1 MMTNS
6 DFLSTKATYLNK
18 QEPYIVLS
26 KEELVAERDNYY
38 RIGDTSISVSPTV
51 QNQLDHLI
59 GLLPKQLKGIEET
72 YGQDAVVGLRNS
84 LAMVNCVKEPS
95 IFALVANSKELIVD
109 GIVPLKGQVIPM
121 ESFFDLLEMF
131 IDKHSYE
138 IEALE
143 SSHNGIY
150 GITARLRPIHPQYDV
165 FFGDDEF
172 LTNGFYIK
180 WNLGEIEVGNYYIRL
195 VCSNGAFETVEHS
208 LSRIQNLDDHR
219 IMEFINSPKRSSLI
233 THNLNRMK
241 KIAQTASQ
249 TPASL
254 NEVYC
259 GRKLLTRHGA
269 PDDLAEQLMPYS
281 RLLNQYEEHGYGSH
295 LPISK
300 AKSDIMMWD
309 LYNNLTEFA
318 SHTTLW
324 DVNDNR
330 RSSLMQQSVG
340 LLQRKRD
347 IQSYYDIFS

>member
-1 MMTNS
+1 
-6 DFLSTKATYLNK
+6 
-18 QEPYIVLS
+18 
-26 KEELVAERDNYY
+26 
-38 RIGDTSISVSPTV
+38 
-51 QNQLDHLI
+51 
-59 GLLPKQLKGIEET
+59 
-72 YGQDAVVGLRNS
+72 
-84 LAMVNCVKEPS
+84 
-95 IFALVANSKELIVD
+95 
-109 GIVPLKGQVIPM
+109 M
-121 ESFFDLLEMF
+121 ESYFNLLEMF

-138 IEALE
+138 IEAIE

-150 GITARLRPIHPQYDV
+150 GITARLSPIHPKYDV
-165 FFGDDEF
+165 FFDNDEF
-172 LTNGFYIK
+172 LSNGFYIK
-180 WNLGEIEVGNYYIRL
+180 WNLGEIEVGNYYVRL
-195 VCSNGAFETVEHS
+195 ACTNGAFETVEHS

-241 KIAQTASQ
+241 EIARTASQ

-259 GRKLLTRHGA
+259 GRKLLIRHGA

-281 RLLNQYEEHGYGSH
+281 RLLNQYEEHGYGTH
-295 LPISK
+295 LPTSRT
-300 AKSDIMMWD
+300 KSDIMMWD
-309 LYNNLTEFA
+309 LYNNLSEFA

-347 IQSYYDIFS
+347 IQPYYDIFSQ